1 MKKKKKKLAL
11 EPDQLTVDSF
21 ETVRP
26 AEARGTVLAQG
37 TGTHCGT
44 TGTDTEWV
52 SVCDMCIPPS
62 EAVTQCGCS
71 FDGEVCA

>member
-1 MKKKKKKLAL
+1 MKKKLTL
-11 EPDQLTVDSF
+11 DLDRLTVDSF

-26 AEARGTVLAQG
+26 AERRGTVLGQG
-37 TGTHCGT
+37 TGTPCFT

-52 SVCDMCIPPS
+52 SCEACIPPS
-62 EAVTQCGCS
+62 EAVTECGCS

>member
-1 MKKKKKKLAL
+1 MMKKKLAL
-11 EPDQLTVDSF
+11 ELGQLTVDSF
-21 ETVRP
+21 ETVPP

-37 TGTHCGT
+37 TGSGCA
-44 TGTDTEWV
+44 TDTNTEWV

-62 EAVTQCGCS
+62 EAVTECGCS

>member
-1 MKKKKKKLAL
+1 MKKKKLAL
-11 EPDQLTVDSF
+11 DLDQLTVDSF

-26 AEARGTVLAQG
+26 AEARGTVVGNG
-37 TGTHCGT
+37 TGTGCFPS
-44 TGTDTEWV
+44 DTEWV

-62 EAVTQCGCS
+62 EAVTECGCS